1 MGKEAKQFGRS
12 CEGAKLGEIC
22 KSFISIDCGIPEG
35 SDYKNPETTISY
47 TSDAGYTD
55 AGTNY
60 NISSAYYTS
69 DNSVLSDLRSFP
81 QGIRNCYTL
90 PQDKGN
96 KCLIRAI
103 FMYGN
108 YDSKNQ
114 PPQFA
119 LYVDGDK
126 WHTVRFD
133 DASDVVR
140 VEIIHNIPAM
150 TAYIHFCLVDI
161 GHGTPFISALELRQ
175 LNNSMYHTQSG
186 SLKRITRRD
195 FGLTADEIV
204 R

>member
-1 MGKEAKQFGRS
+1 MGLISNTKFS
-12 CEGAKLGEIC
+12 D
-22 KSFISIDCGIPEG
+22 FISIDCGISEG
-35 SDYKNPETTISY
+35 SYYKDKETTIYY

-60 NISSAYYTS
+60 NISSAYYKSGTPMQ
-69 DNSVLSDLRSFP
+69 LSNLRSFP
-81 QGIRNCYTL
+81 QGIRNCYTF

-96 KCLIRAI
+96 KCLIRAT

-119 LYVDGDK
+119 LYLDGDQ

-140 VEIIHNIPAM
+140 VEIIHNVPAT
-150 TAYIHFCLVDI
+150 TAYIHVCLVDT
-161 GHGTPFISALELRQ
+161 GHGTPFISALELRR
-175 LNNSMYHTQSG
+175 LDTSIYKTNSG
-186 SLKRITRRD
+186 SLKLFTRVD
-195 FGLTADEIV
+195 VGSTTNETV

>member
-1 MGKEAKQFGRS
+1 MLRQ
-12 CEGAKLGEIC
+12 LGSPPLKRIRREDNKC
-22 KSFISIDCGIPEG
+22 ADVHLGFISIDCGIPEG
-35 SDYKNPETTISY
+35 SDYKNTETTISY

-69 DNSVLSDLRSFP
+69 DNLVLSDLRSFP

-90 PQDKGN
+90 HKT
-96 KCLIRAI
+96 
-103 FMYGN
+103 
-108 YDSKNQ
+108 
-114 PPQFA
+114 
-119 LYVDGDK
+119 K

-140 VEIIHNIPAM
+140 VEIIPTFLQDGLHP
-150 TAYIHFCLVDI
+150 FCLVDI

-175 LNNSMYHTQSG
+175 LNNSMYQTQSG

-204 R
+204 RQENDSVLERVES